1 MPRFHCSG
9 NRGRKAGAV
18 QRPGVSAAGRQLASG
33 AEHPGV
39 AGSNIPPEG
48 LGNRLDQMNAWL
60 DANCGSD
67 GWTMTPSST
76 RGVANDALAIC
87 FADAT
92 LASGFAARWCAMQRV
107 EIVDGVYQVRD
118 TQWLCTGTRSSR
130 TQKFVDSDARRILG
144 HSIFLTYS

>member
-1 MPRFHCSG
+1 MWRSPVAIFGNGKSRRVIHPHRLSPGRFM
-9 NRGRKAGAV
+9 KAA
-18 QRPGVSAAGRQLASG
+18 QQAAREPERRFPVRIRIG
-33 AEHPGV
+33 
-39 AGSNIPPEG
+39 IPPEG

-92 LASGFAARWCAMQRV
+92 LASAFVARWCA
-107 EIVDGVYQVRD
+107 
-118 TQWLCTGTRSSR
+118 
-130 TQKFVDSDARRILG
+130 
-144 HSIFLTYS
+144 